1 MNENC
6 ERIRNLLDEYRL
18 GTLDEKEKAEVE
30 FHLLVCPE
38 CIFLLTMVPSLSPDR

>member
-6 ERIRNLLDEYRL
+6 ERIKNLLNEYRL
-18 GTLDEKEKAEVE
+18 ETLGEKEKAEVE

-38 CIFLLTMVPSLSPDR
+38 CIFLLTLVPSLSPDR